1 MRETETG
8 ARGGWECAERKRG
21 RGRER
26 DRGEVGKQR
35 HPMGMPGKEKC
46 AGRRDR
52 GRGPELRLPRLS
64 AAAPIRPLQG
74 KDRAL
79 QGGPE
84 GWARRRRHL
93 LPGCT
98 PLMADVHPPGP
109 VSRATVHSR
118 QTSAL
123 HWELQIH
130 VDGLWL
136 SSCVGSRPV
145 GSGSA
150 TVESGKSRETVEKG
164 RRDSTSLPGSELE
177 RTGSPC

>member
-1 MRETETG
+1 MCREKERQRQGEGQRRGGETETSHG
-8 ARGGWECAERKRG
+8 DAREGEIVWEGETGW
-21 RGRER
+21 
-26 DRGEVGKQR
+26 
-35 HPMGMPGKEKC
+35 
-46 AGRRDR
+46 
-52 GRGPELRLPRLS
+52 GPELRLPRLS

-84 GWARRRRHL
+84 GWAWRRRHL

>member
-1 MRETETG
+1 MVGVRREKE
-8 ARGGWECAERKRG
+8 RGW
-21 RGRER
+21 ER

-35 HPMGMPGKEKC
+35 HPMGMPEEKRV
-46 AGRRDR
+46 GRRDR
-52 GRGPELRLPRLS
+52 GWGPELRLPCLS

-84 GWARRRRHL
+84 GWAWRRRHL